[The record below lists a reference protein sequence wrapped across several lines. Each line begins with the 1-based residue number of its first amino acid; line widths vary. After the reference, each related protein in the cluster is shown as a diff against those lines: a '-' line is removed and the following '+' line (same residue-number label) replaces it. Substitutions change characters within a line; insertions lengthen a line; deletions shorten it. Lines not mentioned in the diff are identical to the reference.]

1 MEEFR
6 VEGWSEL
13 HERLFEDSW
22 QPELG
27 RHRSNRAF
35 RGRTSAAEDLS
46 TSLRRLGGDARSL
59 EVYLLRNFRKYAR
72 RGDVP
77 ADSVWDWL
85 ALGQH
90 HGLPTRLLDWTYSP
104 FVALHFATANLR
116 AYDRDGIV
124 WAIDYVRAHEELPDR
139 LRDVLDHE
147 GAIVFNPELLAR
159 AAPTFRDLEALADT
173 PFCLFLEPPSLDD
186 RIVNQYA
193 LFSLVSTPTATLDE
207 WLATRPDLC
216 RRIVIP
222 ADLKWEVRD
231 KLDQANI
238 TERVLF
244 PGLDGLSAWLTRY
257 YLPRGEQ

>member
-1 MEEFR
+1 MHTAATGGTVRSDGSGRIAFEQRAAILPGVSAPSSVVRSIMRTARSRAKSFDSRLMDRRASESARSSTATWSTEPILGSRGSSGSSKPEGSAGALAIAIECSPGGLGKRGAVEEFR

-85 ALGQH
+85 AAA
-90 HGLPTRLLDWTYSP
+90 R
-104 FVALHFATANLR
+104 
-116 AYDRDGIV
+116 
-124 WAIDYVRAHEELPDR
+124 
-139 LRDVLDHE
+139 
-147 GAIVFNPELLAR
+147 NPR
-159 AAPTFRDLEALADT
+159 
-173 PFCLFLEPPSLDD
+173 S
-186 RIVNQYA
+186 
-193 LFSLVSTPTATLDE
+193 STPAVR
-207 WLATRPDLC
+207 WGVRPLAG
-216 RRIVIP
+216 
-222 ADLKWEVRD
+222 VR
-231 KLDQANI
+231 LA
-238 TERVLF
+238 
-244 PGLDGLSAWLTRY
+244 
-257 YLPRGEQ
+257 PRQL